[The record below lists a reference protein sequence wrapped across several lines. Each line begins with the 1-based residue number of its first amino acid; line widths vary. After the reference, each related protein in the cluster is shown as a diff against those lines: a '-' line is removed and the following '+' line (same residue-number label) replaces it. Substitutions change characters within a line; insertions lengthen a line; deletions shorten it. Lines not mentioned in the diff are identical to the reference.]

1 MYKLHLPYALLQL
14 CCLWKIYLCL
24 LSPNCFEKLLP
35 EQDSF
40 KMLYGLHAAAWI
52 SIAKISFCGLWTIS
66 DNECKFQGNF
76 HWLFEALAI
85 SSLWIFCSISLHH
98 NMWLYMYFAC
108 FPKTAEDSFFRR
120 QSWPQWLFQ
129 WIYLV
134 IIAFFVSTDHQ
145 MHAMST
151 HPLYSF
157 PLDPCQ
163 VNLFLSPSSYLY
175 HHGNWPK

>member
-1 MYKLHLPYALLQL
+1 MLYVYKLHLPQALLQL

-24 LSPNCFEKLLP
+24 LSPNCIEKLLP

-98 NMWLYMYFAC
+98 NMSLCTCILLASQKLLKILSSVDSHGLNGC
-108 FPKTAEDSFFRR
+108 FSEYTWS
-120 QSWPQWLFQ
+120 L
-129 WIYLV
+129 
-134 IIAFFVSTDHQ
+134 
-145 MHAMST
+145 
-151 HPLYSF
+151 
-157 PLDPCQ
+157 
-163 VNLFLSPSSYLY
+163 
-175 HHGNWPK
+175 